1 MSDDAGDTSATGDK
15 AEITK
20 MPNSKFLP
28 KETEAHCDSATIP
41 NEPTPADA
49 TGDGHENAT
58 IQCAETASTQHPE
71 PQHPSATQ
79 HPPNGEVTE
88 DALAECIDSVSLE
101 AEPGSEIPLKEQSNP
116 VGAVHSIRFNLSSYR
131 HLPWAQICAKLRGWG
146 LGIQNILWHHLCHQ
160 KCVGW

>member
-49 TGDGHENAT
+49 TEDGHENAT
-58 IQCAETASTQHPE
+58 MQRAETANTQHPE

-116 VGAVHSIRFNLSSYR
+116 VGAVHSIRFNLGSY
-131 HLPWAQICAKLRGWG
+131 
-146 LGIQNILWHHLCHQ
+146 
-160 KCVGW
+160 